1 MSNKTIGIY
10 MKNFNID
17 VENHLKLDTVT
28 ESIGRL
34 KRNLESEGLVQ
45 LDDILPL
52 NIKKNLHSQARKLIE
67 TESKRRN
74 LKLDAT
80 GGTRRAYVSVGRD
93 TIKKDNG
100 TITAFFNSP
109 AIRDYLTKV
118 AGKRLLPVPYKPEEY
133 IINSQQKI
141 GDTHGWHFDDY
152 SFALIWIV
160 EAPEAFDG
168 GRLEY
173 INGVKWD
180 KNSPRKQLIELL
192 TSKVVKSK
200 FVPTG
205 SCYLMRTREVLHR
218 VAPLT
223 NNTKRTVIIFTYAS
237 DEDISDKSI
246 SHETMEEIYA
256 PEIVKQNITA

>member
-1 MSNKTIGIY
+1 
-10 MKNFNID
+10 MKNFSID
-17 VENHLKLDTVT
+17 VENHLNLEKVT
-28 ESIGRL
+28 KSIRRL
-34 KRNLESEGLVQ
+34 KSTLEREGIVQ

-52 NIKKNLHSQARKLIE
+52 NIKNDLHSQARKLIE
-67 TESKRRN
+67 TESKRRD

-100 TITAFFNSP
+100 TITATAFFNSP

-133 IINSQQKI
+133 IINSQQKV

-160 EAPEAFDG
+160 EAPGVFDG

-173 INGVKWD
+173 INEVKWD
-180 KNSPRKQLIELL
+180 KNSPRKQLIDLL
-192 TSKVVKSK
+192 TRKVVKSK
-200 FVPTG
+200 YIPAG

-218 VAPLT
+218 VTPLT

-237 DEDISDKSI
+237 DEDISDNSI
-246 SHETMEEIYA
+246 SHETMEKIYA

>member
-1 MSNKTIGIY
+1 
-10 MKNFNID
+10 MKNFNVD
-17 VENHLKLDTVT
+17 VENHLNLEKVT
-28 ESIGRL
+28 KSIGEL
-34 KRNLESEGLVQ
+34 KRSLESDGLVQ
-45 LDDILPL
+45 LDNILPS
-52 NIKKNLHSQARKLIE
+52 NIKINLHSQAKRLIE
-67 TESKRRN
+67 TEAQRRN

-80 GGTRRAYVSVGRD
+80 GGTRRSYVSVGRD
-93 TIKKDNG
+93 TIKKDKG
-100 TITAFFNSP
+100 VITDFFNNP
-109 AIRDYLTKV
+109 AIRDYLTKI

-133 IINSQQKI
+133 IINSQQKA
-141 GDTHGWHFDDY
+141 GDTHGWHFDNY

-160 EAPEAFDG
+160 EAPEALSG

-200 FVPTG
+200 FIPSG

-223 NNTKRTVIIFTYAS
+223 NDSKRTVIIFTYAS
-237 DEDISDKSI
+237 DDDISDSSI